1 MADPVEVIIRRRP
14 IKLEFKCDT
23 EFLPGNQ
30 LRLLSCPASVQ
41 TGDAV
46 AQSGPAVLQNGHDR
60 DSPGILDAIERR
72 HLTELTEYDATRELS
87 AGHLSPPLAAESSA
101 QSTGKLA

>member
-1 MADPVEVIIRRRP
+1 MEVIIRRRP

-72 HLTELTEYDATRELS
+72 HLTELMTELTEYDATRELS